1 MSKFQIKQRID
12 AFKNY
17 EFEFVEKFEQLKE
30 VEYRQFFM
38 GVTALA
44 MEYSTKS
51 PDLVVS
57 LLEDRIIGSENPGL
71 SMQSMSMIIQ
81 VTLTNKIY
89 RDLFDLNIVK
99 TFAHCYKTCQQD
111 LPSKKS
117 LKDIRQAF
125 DGGNPLRAQMFQK
138 PRLYILDQV
147 IQKKFDSSWCVPYPG
162 YFDEAD
168 RDYLDK
174 ILEKELFELDM
185 EFKLSEQ
192 KKKNSKIASKS
203 IAKAKVP
210 PAESQ
215 KRNDDNTEN
224 HDMEKVAQQSQDV
237 STLTTAINSYFSVKM
252 Y

>member
-17 EFEFVEKFEQLKE
+17 EFEFVEKFERLKE
-30 VEYRQFFM
+30 VEYRTFFI
-38 GVTALA
+38 GVTKLA
-44 MEYSTKS
+44 MEYSTKC

-81 VTLTNKIY
+81 VTLTSKIY

-111 LPSKKS
+111 LPSKNS
-117 LKDIRQAF
+117 LKEMRQAF
-125 DGGNPLRAQMFQK
+125 DGDNPLKAKMFQK

-147 IQKKFDSSWCVPYPG
+147 IRKKFNSSWCVPYPG
-162 YFDEAD
+162 YFDEAGS
-168 RDYLDK
+168 DYLEK
-174 ILEKELFELDM
+174 ILEKELFELEM

-192 KKKNSKIASKS
+192 KKKNKNSKIASKS
-203 IAKAKVP
+203 TAKAKVP

-215 KRNDDNTEN
+215 KGNNEKTEN
-224 HDMEKVAQQSQDV
+224 HDMEKVAQQLQDV
-237 STLTTAINSYFSVKM
+237 STHNCNK
-252 Y
+252 